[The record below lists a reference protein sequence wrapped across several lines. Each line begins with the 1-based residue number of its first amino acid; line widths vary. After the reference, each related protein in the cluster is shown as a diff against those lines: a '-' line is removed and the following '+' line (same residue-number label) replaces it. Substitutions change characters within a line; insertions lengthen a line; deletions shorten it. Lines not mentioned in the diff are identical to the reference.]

1 MGMAGASPV
10 AWSGG
15 PTAADIMEG
24 PIAVMADIMEPIAVM
39 EGPIMERRR
48 GMGAVAI
55 EHCRW
60 RGVA

>member
-1 MGMAGASPV
+1 MGMPGASPV
-10 AWSGG
+10 AWPGG

-24 PIAVMADIMEPIAVM
+24 PIADIM

-55 EHCRW
+55 EH
-60 RGVA
+60 

>member
-1 MGMAGASPV
+1 MGMPGASPV
-10 AWSGG
+10 AWPGG

-24 PIAVMADIMEPIAVM
+24 PIADIM

-55 EHCRW
+55 EHW
-60 RGVA
+60 RSVARKFASRAG